1 MRGSRWQ
8 SFGSAWAPLQELQG
22 ELNRLFDRWA
32 GTGASHSTPA
42 GYPAVN
48 IWEEGD
54 HLHLEAELPGL
65 QLDEL
70 EISITGGNQLTLQ
83 GQTRPPAVEKGTW
96 HRRERQ
102 YGNFA
107 RTVELPFPVD
117 PEKVEA
123 RFEHGVLKVTLA
135 KHESARPRKIVV
147 KAE

>member
-1 MRGSRWQ
+1 
-8 SFGSAWAPLQELQG
+8 LQELQG
-22 ELNRLFDRWA
+22 ELNRLFNRWTA
-32 GTGASHSTPA
+32 PGGSYAAPA

-48 IWEEGD
+48 VWEEGE
-54 HLHLEAELPGL
+54 HLFVEAELPGL
-65 QLDEL
+65 QLNEL

-83 GQTRPPAVEKGTW
+83 GQTRSPVVEKGTW

-102 YGNFA
+102 FGSFA

-117 PEKVEA
+117 PDKVDA